1 MRDSTDTVTPL
12 WRAVVLLRLVTAAFA
27 ASAIFVHSGGYV
39 RPHLG
44 WTVLGIMLAW
54 TILVTLAYS
63 RDAGRRTAVICA
75 DLAVTLVLMA
85 SSAWVLSPG
94 QLAEATVRTPLLT
107 TVWASGPV
115 VAAAVHAGRIGGV
128 LAGAAVSL
136 MNWWV
141 RGFFST
147 DIARDTVLL
156 VGTGFVLGLAATTA
170 RQAAEQMRRA
180 VRAEAATAER
190 ERLARSIHDSVL
202 QVLSRIRNRGGQLG
216 GEAAELARLA
226 GEQETALRALVSTTP
241 PDSAPTGDIDLG
253 SALQL
258 LVTPRVDVSIPATP
272 VPLPVSDVEELV
284 AVTREALSNAEQHA
298 GPNAKAWILLED
310 LGEEVVL
317 SVRDDGDGIS
327 DGHLAAAETQGRMGV
342 ARSIRGRVADLGGTL
357 SLDTGPGRGTEWEVR
372 LTRTRKEGPRWA
384 RL

>member
-1 MRDSTDTVTPL
+1 
-12 WRAVVLLRLVTAAFA
+12 
-27 ASAIFVHSGGYV
+27 
-39 RPHLG
+39 
-44 WTVLGIMLAW
+44 
-54 TILVTLAYS
+54 
-63 RDAGRRTAVICA
+63 
-75 DLAVTLVLMA
+75 MA
-85 SSAWVLSPG
+85 SSTWVLSSG
-94 QLAEATVRTPLLT
+94 QIAEVTLRTPLLT

-128 LAGAAVSL
+128 VAGVAVSL
-136 MNWWV
+136 VNWWV

-170 RQAAEQMRRA
+170 RQAAEQLRRA
-180 VRAEAATAER
+180 ARAEAATAER

-202 QVLSRIRNRGGQLG
+202 QVLSRVRTRGGQLG

-226 GEQETALRALVSTTP
+226 GEQEIALRALVSTAP
-241 PDSAPTGDIDLG
+241 PDSAASGDVDLG

-258 LVTPRVDVSIPATP
+258 LATTRVDVSIPATP
-272 VPLPVSDVEELV
+272 VPLPAGDVEELV
-284 AVTREALSNAEQHA
+284 AVTREALSNAERHA
-298 GPNAKAWILLED
+298 GPDAKAWVLVED

-317 SVRDDGDGIS
+317 SVRDDGGGIR
-327 DGHLAAAETQGRMGV
+327 DGHLVEAETQGRMGV

-372 LTRTRKEGPRWA
+372 LTRTRKGGA
-384 RL
+384 R